1 MKAEQEAKMKAEKE
15 RAEQLKARK
24 QAEEQKA
31 EEQAAKLKADKE
43 ANKQKALLEAKAKA
57 EAEAKALAEA
67 EKRQKEEEQQKQ
79 KDEERK
85 LQLKKQAKAA
95 EEKQQEAERQKLA
108 EEQERQKKL
117 EQERKDAEKLA
128 QESKRISSSPDDKS
142 PPSEE
147 NKTEVVVMRRSRAPM
162 HSSSE
167 NTIPKHNRHSM
178 AENQIEADGYSR
190 YTSNPTYQQPKRKT
204 LCETGMLTADQLM
217 QQLNED
223 EKRRKASYSMLMRQ
237 GEEPRAPLNDASSY
251 IPSSMSRR
259 DEPVYYGRNSSTR
272 LLHSQSSNVLNKEQD
287 LKDEALAI
295 RLAADIASKRALDDV
310 TKSPNSTSGS
320 SSSRQRIR
328 DILQKQR
335 EDQEKRKD
343 DQEVERKVS
352 SAFDP
357 SSRKLLWVFR

>member
-1 MKAEQEAKMKAEKE
+1 MG
-15 RAEQLKARK
+15 
-24 QAEEQKA
+24 
-31 EEQAAKLKADKE
+31 
-43 ANKQKALLEAKAKA
+43 EAKAKA

-95 EEKQQEAERQKLA
+95 EEKQQEAERQKL
-108 EEQERQKKL
+108 EE
-117 EQERKDAEKLA
+117 ERKDAEKLA

-142 PPSEE
+142 PSSEE

-190 YTSNPTYQQPKRKT
+190 YTSNPTDQQPKRKT
-204 LCETGMLTADQLM
+204 LCESGMLTADQLM

-223 EKRRKASYSMLMRQ
+223 EKRRKASYSMLMRT
-237 GEEPRAPLNDASSY
+237 GEEPKPSTLSDASSY

-259 DEPVYYGRNSSTR
+259 DEPVYYSRDSRTR

>member
-1 MKAEQEAKMKAEKE
+1 MGKEADEKAFLEAEKAKKAEQEAKMKAEKE
-15 RAEQLKARK
+15 RAERLKARK

-95 EEKQQEAERQKLA
+95 EEKQQESERQKLA

-190 YTSNPTYQQPKRKT
+190 YTSNPTDQQPKRKT
-204 LCETGMLTADQLM
+204 LCESGMLTADQLM

-223 EKRRKASYSMLMRQ
+223 EKRRKASYSMLMRT
-237 GEEPRAPLNDASSY
+237 GEEPKPSTLSDASSY

-259 DEPVYYGRNSSTR
+259 DEPVYYSRDSRTR

-310 TKSPNSTSGS
+310 TN
-320 SSSRQRIR
+320 
-328 DILQKQR
+328 
-335 EDQEKRKD
+335 
-343 DQEVERKVS
+343 
-352 SAFDP
+352 
-357 SSRKLLWVFR
+357 LLTALLAPAAVAKESEIFCKNNVKIKK